1 MEKLEKIK
9 SYKWLIPICV
19 CSIGIWQTMLYY
31 QKYGIDMTS
40 NFNIEDYFAIGF
52 KYLIS
57 PLAIFILCFIG
68 GWLIENVINLLFRKK
83 CNPYKLARYSICI
96 SLLFWS
102 ASLLYLI
109 FFSGGNICVSSM
121 CLKSD
126 NISLGILPYILMLF
140 LKLDN
145 GDKNEQKYKK
155 AWSVL
160 VFLVILFLFV
170 YVASESLQ
178 TKTDIEFQNGTT
190 VVSTKGNELLF
201 IGETK
206 EYIFIFDKVS
216 SKPTVYNKSQITYW
230 SYSKRLP

>member
-126 NISLGILPYILMLF
+126 NISLP
-140 LKLDN
+140 
-145 GDKNEQKYKK
+145 
-155 AWSVL
+155 
-160 VFLVILFLFV
+160 
-170 YVASESLQ
+170 
-178 TKTDIEFQNGTT
+178 
-190 VVSTKGNELLF
+190 
-201 IGETK
+201 
-206 EYIFIFDKVS
+206 
-216 SKPTVYNKSQITYW
+216 
-230 SYSKRLP
+230 

>member
-1 MEKLEKIK
+1 M
-9 SYKWLIPICV
+9 
-19 CSIGIWQTMLYY
+19 
-31 QKYGIDMTS
+31 
-40 NFNIEDYFAIGF
+40 IEDYFAIGF